1 MSCAHEVAGRGQ
13 TRERSR
19 EARETSGIVADGE
32 VVWSWH
38 PLLMSSRAEVTSAQ
52 PGADE
57 TFQSAWRRWQK
68 EFVTGESAKEP
79 VKTIAQGRPD
89 VSGASAVNT
98 RVHTYYPQRTRGCG
112 CIGHPAFPAPSVSRR
127 AKVSSITRAYR
138 AAGMRKHVCN
148 CAGRRPIL
156 NRHRPA

>member
-1 MSCAHEVAGRGQ
+1 MVAFSPSRLDEEGRYGRSSRNVGRDAVDATMSCAHEVAGRGQ

-79 VKTIAQGRPD
+79 VKTIAWGMPD

-98 RVHTYYPQRTRGCG
+98 RAHTYYQ
-112 CIGHPAFPAPSVSRR
+112 
-127 AKVSSITRAYR
+127 
-138 AAGMRKHVCN
+138 
-148 CAGRRPIL
+148 
-156 NRHRPA
+156 

>member
-1 MSCAHEVAGRGQ
+1 MGVMCKLPVALMCRGSARLCRRANQKHRLAYPASMQRGVTADRHETWDGMRWTRERRVRMRSQGEEI
-13 TRERSR
+13 RERSR
-19 EARETSGIVADGE
+19 EARKTSGIVADGE

-79 VKTIAQGRPD
+79 VKTIAWGMPD

-98 RVHTYYPQRTRGCG
+98 RAHTYYQ
-112 CIGHPAFPAPSVSRR
+112 
-127 AKVSSITRAYR
+127 
-138 AAGMRKHVCN
+138 
-148 CAGRRPIL
+148 
-156 NRHRPA
+156 

>member
-1 MSCAHEVAGRGQ
+1 MPRPLYAARCHVAQTVEGDLRPTGKSLAFANSCPALLRKIFRLTRRATHFYKLDPSRLDEEGRYGRSSRNVGRDAVDATMSCAHEVAGRGQ

-79 VKTIAQGRPD
+79 VKT
-89 VSGASAVNT
+89 
-98 RVHTYYPQRTRGCG
+98 
-112 CIGHPAFPAPSVSRR
+112 
-127 AKVSSITRAYR
+127 
-138 AAGMRKHVCN
+138 
-148 CAGRRPIL
+148 
-156 NRHRPA
+156 

>member
-1 MSCAHEVAGRGQ
+1 VDATMSCAHEVAGRGQ

-79 VKTIAQGRPD
+79 VKTIAWGMPD

-98 RVHTYYPQRTRGCG
+98 RAHTYYQ
-112 CIGHPAFPAPSVSRR
+112 
-127 AKVSSITRAYR
+127 
-138 AAGMRKHVCN
+138 
-148 CAGRRPIL
+148 
-156 NRHRPA
+156 